1 MKKGFH
7 HKSFNKKGF
16 TLAELLIVVAIIAV
30 LVAISIP
37 IFSKQLEKSRESTDL
52 ANLRNAYAEA
62 ACAAMT
68 GEFTVTNANG
78 DRTITYYWDGQGY
91 AKDASGRNVTGAF
104 CYDPGKGL
112 LYSFSGVTGCGRGTA
127 VDGGTKATFFGKGE
141 YRGDVNFKGA
151 SIAVYFENDGTIS
164 VYYCWGNGN
173 NAVIKH

>member
-1 MKKGFH
+1 M
-7 HKSFNKKGF
+7 NRNKGF

-37 IFSKQLEKSRESTDL
+37 VFSKQLEKSREAVDL

-62 ACAAMT
+62 AYAAMM
-68 GEFTVTNANG
+68 GEFTVTNASG
-78 DRTITYYWDGQGY
+78 SSYITYYWDGQGNV
-91 AKDASGRNVTGAF
+91 KDANGRNVTGAF

-112 LYSFSGVTGCGRGTA
+112 LYSFGGVTGCGRGTA
-127 VDGGTKATFFGKGE
+127 LDGGTKATFFGKGE
-141 YRGDVNFKGA
+141 YRGDINFKGA
-151 SIAVYFENDGTIS
+151 NIAVYFENDGTIS

>member
-1 MKKGFH
+1 MFKKKQH
-7 HKSFNKKGF
+7 LKNRKGF

-37 IFSKQLEKSRESTDL
+37 IFRNQQEKSRESVDL
-52 ANLRNAYAEA
+52 ANLRNAYAA
-62 ACAAMT
+62 AAYAAMP
-68 GEFTVTNANG
+68 GEFTLTDANG
-78 DRTITYYWDGQGY
+78 NNPITYYWDGQGY
-91 AKDASGRNVTGAF
+91 VKDANGNNVTGAF

-112 LYSFSGVTGCGRGTA
+112 LYSFKGVSGCGCGTEL
-127 VDGGTKATFFGKGE
+127 DGGTKATFFGKGE

-151 SIAVYFENDGTIS
+151 NIAVYFEKDGTIS